1 MTKRCAEFF
10 EDTIVIGVD
19 ESLSKTKK
27 KSKSASED
35 TKKNFEALMK
45 PVGVLDCDPAIRK
58 MFEKYSCTQ
67 LETVTSRI
75 KQCVYNIAS
84 NFIEIGFRLWEC
96 ERYGYYKEAG
106 FENVCDYA
114 FAELGFKKSSTRNF
128 IRVYERFFKSDYIQ
142 DVSHKFEYGGHA
154 VGNLF
159 ILNEYKN
166 FSYSQLTELLS
177 LSDEQIKTIAPTPKT
192 TVKQIRDKK
201 QELYEAAEQWLKDSI
216 ISAVGGKLGF
226 KRQIY
231 EFYTDNISEKN
242 VIGKLATFIKG
253 HMLKIESGGV
263 IFDDGSYCRFN
274 LSRIKFFHSLY
285 YPDDKV
291 MRWYDVAEKIV
302 GYIEAG
308 EFLSEQISFD
318 DIDPPAVE
326 VHQND
331 LRSDVERPYKIELY
345 KDDIDVILS
354 SLRAANVPQDTYDRI
369 YETIGKADIT

>member
-1 MTKRCAEFF
+1 MTVNSNILKNAV
-10 EDTIVIGVD
+10 VIGTD
-19 ESLSKTKK
+19 DSDIKPKK
-27 KSKSASED
+27 KCSSSSD
-35 TKKNFEALMK
+35 TKKNFESLMN

-58 MFEKYSCTQ
+58 MFKEYSCTH
-67 LETVTSRI
+67 LEAVTNRI

-96 ERYGYYKEAG
+96 ERYGYYKEEG
-106 FENVCDYA
+106 FETVCDYA
-114 FAELGFKKSSTRNF
+114 FFELGFKKSSTRNF
-128 IRVYERFFKSDYIQ
+128 IRVYERFFKSDRIQ
-142 DVSHKFEYGGHA
+142 NVSRKIEYGGHA
-154 VGNLF
+154 AGNLL

-201 QELYEAAEQWLKDSI
+201 QELYNAAEQWLKESI

-231 EFYTDNISEKN
+231 EFYTDNISEEN
-242 VIGKLATFIKG
+242 VIGKLASFIKE
-253 HMLKIESGGV
+253 HILKIKSDRV
-263 IFDDGSYCRFN
+263 VFDDGSYCIFN
-274 LSRIKFFHSLY
+274 LSRITFVHSLY

-318 DIDPPAVE
+318 EITAPAE
-326 VHQND
+326 VHQSE
-331 LRSDVERPYKIELY
+331 LRADVERPYKIELY
-345 KDDIDVILS
+345 KDDIDIILS

>member
-1 MTKRCAEFF
+1 MTMNNEFLKDMDVIC
-10 EDTIVIGVD
+10 EDVPA
-19 ESLSKTKK
+19 S
-27 KSKSASED
+27 KSKRKVKSSSDD

-45 PVGVLDCDPAIRK
+45 PVGVLDCEPAIRK

-67 LETVTSRI
+67 LETVTGRI

-96 ERYGYYKEAG
+96 DRYGYYKEAG

-128 IRVYERFFKSDYIQ
+128 INVYERFFKSDYIKN
-142 DVSHKFEYGGHA
+142 VSHKSDYGGHA
-154 VGNLF
+154 VGNFL

-177 LSDEQIKTIAPTPKT
+177 LSDEQIKTIAPTPKS

-201 QELYEAAEQWLKDSI
+201 RELYEAAEQWLKDSI

-226 KRQIY
+226 KKQIY
-231 EFYTDNISEKN
+231 EFYTDNISENN
-242 VIGKLATFIKG
+242 VIGKLATFIKD
-253 HMLKIESGGV
+253 HILKIKSDKV
-263 IFDDGSYCRFN
+263 IFDDGSYCRFE
-274 LSRIKFFHSLY
+274 LSSVIFFHSLY

-291 MRWYDVAEKIV
+291 MRWYDIAEKIV

-308 EFLSEQISFD
+308 DFLSEQISFD
-318 DIDPPAVE
+318 EIVPPVE
-326 VHQND
+326 VHQSE
-331 LRSDVERPYKIELY
+331 LRADVERPYKIELY
-345 KDDIDVILS
+345 KDDIEVILS